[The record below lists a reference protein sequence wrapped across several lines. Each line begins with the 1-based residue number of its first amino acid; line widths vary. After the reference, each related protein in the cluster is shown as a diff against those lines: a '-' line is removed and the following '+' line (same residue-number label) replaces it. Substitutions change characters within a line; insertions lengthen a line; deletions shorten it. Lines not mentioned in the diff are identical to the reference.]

1 MGIQINGATDSIT
14 AIDGTIDVVSAIGN
28 AGVVTATAFVGNITG
43 NVTGNI
49 NHTSALE
56 LQTGGVTRAHF
67 NSSGHFGIAGISTF
81 SDDVKFT
88 GANYNVLWDKSDN
101 SLKFDALAKI
111 KLNDSFQFYH
121 NTNGVIHNTAGITFI
136 YGSGSGNISIQA
148 QSGAQNISCAPNGGT
163 SLYYQGSQKFYTVS
177 DGVYINDNLG
187 IQDSIQHILDT
198 DTKIRFPSNDTISFE
213 TGGSERL
220 RIDSSGRVLIATTS
234 GSQGQVSI
242 KNAND
247 FSTASVSTNTDNI
260 FLISDATSGDG
271 VYGASIGFSR
281 VQYPDRRAA
290 AIATVQEGSD
300 EDNVGLAFFTHP
312 AANATDPIVE
322 ALRITSGGHL
332 KIPDN
337 AEIRIGNA
345 QTGDGDMKFYH
356 NGSNSFIQHLG
367 TGGLYIDALNNSAD
381 IAFRSQDN
389 INFYTNAASQSSIA
403 CVGNGG
409 VILYN
414 QGNARFNVDND
425 GAVVTEKR
433 LAINRNA
440 GDPYLQF
447 QTSGTTHAT
456 LYGGSSTGFR
466 VFTGSSQTERLR
478 IKSDGKVVIGNTN
491 GSGTGALTIY
501 PNSITGN
508 GRLDV
513 YGGGDENAQTQ
524 SKCEVMRI
532 GRGDILDQ
540 YYHSIW
546 SATGSGGSNSH
557 FLKFYTSNGNA
568 GATNQKEALS
578 MNGEGYVTKV
588 SQPRALVK
596 IYGNTTISN
605 GKVDNWAT
613 PIFNVGS
620 LWDTTNKRF
629 VAPTAGL
636 YLIGGNFRI
645 GAPGKIRV
653 VRFEIRA
660 YNSSNGHMATY
671 GGGFGGTHNYDG
683 GSGGYDHPYVSFTNA
698 IYLTTGQYL
707 ELHCSENAV
716 EHTSYIQV
724 NNDQSHM
731 WCVLLQ

>member
-1 MGIQINGATDSIT
+1 MCIRDRGYFAH
-14 AIDGTIDVVSAIGN
+14 AGN
-28 AGVVTATAFVGNITG
+28 WYELVNKETNGVVGTGTETYNVGNLVSVSSTATSF
-43 NVTGNI
+43 NVTGVTTVVTLDVNGDIDVDGHTNLDNLNI
-49 NHTSALE
+49 AGVSTFAGTLNASTVSSTALIASGDLDVDGHTNLDNVNIAGVTTTGNLYADNLYANSALT
-56 LQTGGVTRAHF
+56 LNNNASVSVNLTSTSTTGSSRIFFGDPDSALVGRINYAHNGDF
-67 NSSGHFGIAGISTF
+67 M
-81 SDDVKFT
+81 
-88 GANYNVLWDKSDN
+88 
-101 SLKFDALAKI
+101 
-111 KLNDSFQFYH
+111 QFY
-121 NTNGVIHNTAGITFI
+121 TA
-136 YGSGSGNISIQA
+136 YG
-148 QSGAQNISCAPNGGT
+148 
-163 SLYYQGSQKFYTVS
+163 
-177 DGVYINDNLG
+177 
-187 IQDSIQHILDT
+187 
-198 DTKIRFPSNDTISFE
+198 
-213 TGGSERL
+213 ERL
-220 RIDSSGRVLIATTS
+220 RITS
-234 GSQGQVSI
+234 
-242 KNAND
+242 A
-247 FSTASVSTNTDNI
+247 
-260 FLISDATSGDG
+260 
-271 VYGASIGFSR
+271 
-281 VQYPDRRAA
+281 
-290 AIATVQEGSD
+290 
-300 EDNVGLAFFTHP
+300 
-312 AANATDPIVE
+312 
-322 ALRITSGGHL
+322 GHL

-478 IKSDGKVVIGNTN
+478 IKNTGGVGITTDKIHNASSINIAGVMRDYTNTGTDLCDAGGLFLQPINNLPSTGKSYPGIFWTGNTAATARARAGILGVTASN
-491 GSGTGALTIY
+491 NDATDIIFLAKLNAGGAQITPADERMRLTNSGQLLVGATSSTGARGIIQQ
-501 PNSITGN
+501 NSSSTNPYAHGTCADSSGLRLQN
-508 GRLDV
+508 YSFGVGRYTALSLECANSSTV
-513 YGGGDENAQTQ
+513 QSASIIAQSVNSGQAPSIIFAQRT
-524 SKCEVMRI
+524 SNTANTERMRI
-532 GRGDILDQ
+532 NED
-540 YYHSIW
+540 
-546 SATGSGGSNSH
+546 
-557 FLKFYTSNGNA
+557 
-568 GATNQKEALS
+568 
-578 MNGEGYVTKV
+578 GYVTK
-588 SQPRALVK
+588 SNQPRAVVK

-653 VRFEIRA
+653 TRFEIRA

-707 ELHCSENAV
+707 ELWLGEVAT
-716 EHTSYIQV
+716 EHTSYIQDS
-724 NNDQSHM
+724 NEQSHM